1 MSSVRQ
7 VPVLIS
13 IGLSSGFHKDVLV
26 SSLAQQESG
35 NKMAG
40 LPDGR
45 RQRSERSK
53 QAIIDASLELMEEG
67 ILVPTAQLISE
78 RAGVGIRSFFRHF
91 ADMETLFSTIEEE
104 KREST
109 EALFVGGDR
118 EGTLEERI
126 LHAIQRHAD
135 GYENQKNTILSTA
148 AQSWRYEILRKNYA
162 RYQRGL
168 RRDLD
173 DWLPELKQLPQAQRE
188 AVDAVASFEMWH
200 RLREHQ
206 GLGKKQ
212 SIEIVVFM
220 ISGILQAS
228 LT

>member
-1 MSSVRQ
+1 MLTSPIKQGMSKV
-7 VPVLIS
+7 
-13 IGLSSGFHKDVLV
+13 VLV
-26 SSLAQQESG
+26 SDLAEEKSG
-35 NKMAG
+35 NRTVAV
-40 LPDGR
+40 PDGR

-91 ADMETLFSTIEEE
+91 ADMETLFATIEEQQ
-104 KREST
+104 REST

-118 EGTLEERI
+118 AGSLEERI
-126 LHAIQRHAD
+126 LHATERHAD

-148 AQSWRYEILRKNYA
+148 AQSWRYQVLRKHYA

-168 RRDLD
+168 RKDLD
-173 DWLPELKQLPQAQRE
+173 DWLPELKQLPRVQRE
-188 AVDAVASFEMWH
+188 AVDALASFEMWH

-206 GLGKKQ
+206 GLSKKQ
-212 SIEIVVFM
+212 SIEIVVDM
-220 ISGILQAS
+220 ISGILHAPR
-228 LT
+228 T